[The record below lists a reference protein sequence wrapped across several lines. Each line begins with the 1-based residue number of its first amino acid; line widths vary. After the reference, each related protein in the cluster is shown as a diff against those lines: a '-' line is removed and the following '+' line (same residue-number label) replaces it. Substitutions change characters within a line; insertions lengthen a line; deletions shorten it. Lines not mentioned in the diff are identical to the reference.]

1 MTTYGS
7 DRYSRYRDE
16 PATFN
21 STDSLDKRY
30 NYSQHLQTIHL
41 AGLHLLLSMSIFALG
56 VYMEIQWMADYSCQS
71 YYLLI
76 YIRCAFWFAT
86 YILDTI
92 ITYRH
97 NDLRRQGYHSFY
109 RNTVL
114 IYKNAPL
121 IVVTLWNTVIF
132 IVQTILLQNYESEF
146 ASHCQKLI
154 ESPITYTCIFCGCE
168 TILLTFVHGS
178 YIMKIWHFNNIH
190 ALPDALRELEQ
201 PFIGSLGITIEN
213 ARIADL
219 LEKQADLIYYLKE
232 QNLNLNRKLMQLN
245 KRQKIAGYDEI

>member
-7 DRYSRYRDE
+7 DRFALFRDE
-16 PATFN
+16 ATLSSSN
-21 STDSLDKRY
+21 SLEKRY

-41 AGLHLLLSMSIFALG
+41 AGLHLLLSMSIFVCG
-56 VYMEIQWMADYSCQS
+56 VYMELQWMPDYTCQP
-71 YYLLI
+71 YYVLV
-76 YIRCAFWFAT
+76 YIRSAFWLAT
-86 YILDTI
+86 YVLDTM

-114 IYKNAPL
+114 VYKNAPL
-121 IVVTLWNTVIF
+121 IIVTLWNTVMF
-132 IVQTILLQNYESEF
+132 VVQTILLQNYEAEF
-146 ASHCQKLI
+146 ATHCQKMI
-154 ESPITYTCIFCGCE
+154 ESPITYACIFAGLE
-168 TILLTFVHGS
+168 TILLTFVHGT

-190 ALPDALRELEQ
+190 SLPDALRELEQ

-213 ARIADL
+213 ARVADL

-232 QNLNLNRKLMQLN
+232 QNLNLNRKLMQMN
-245 KRQKIAGYDEI
+245 KRQKISGYDEI